1 MTETLTVDRLSQ
13 ARGQPAYSSDGE
25 KIGTV
30 EEIFVD
36 EETGQPEWVTT
47 GTGLLGTKKAVVPVQ
62 AADLREDGL
71 YVPYSKDQ
79 VQGAPDVDLG
89 GEEIAQADEQAL
101 YSHYGLGYSE
111 RRSDTGLP
119 EGTAGTARGGA
130 GAAAG
135 TAGGTEGTTATRER
149 EGEVT
154 RTEEELQVGKRETE
168 AGRARLRKW
177 VETEP
182 AEVDVEL
189 RREAARVTRE
199 PIEQPVSGAEL
210 GEQEVEVPLRAEE
223 PVVEKETVAKERIGV
238 EKDVAT
244 ERETVGDELRKE
256 RVEVEG
262 DVEGR

>member
-1 MTETLTVDRLSQ
+1 MAGTMTIDDLVA
-13 ARGQPAYSSDGE
+13 ARGTAVYSSDGD
-25 KIGTV
+25 KIGSV

-111 RRSDTGLP
+111 RSSDTGLP
-119 EGTAGTARGGA
+119 EGTAGM
-130 GAAAG
+130 AAG
-135 TAGGTEGTTATRER
+135 TAGVSEGTTATPER

-182 AEVDVEL
+182 VEADVEL
-189 RREAARVTRE
+189 RREAARVTRQ

-223 PVVEKETVAKERIGV
+223 PVVEKETVAKERIGLK
-238 EKDVAT
+238 KDVET
-244 ERETVGDELRKE
+244 ERETVGDEVRKE
-256 RVEVEG
+256 RVEVEA